1 MNIYEEILSVLEKDE
16 YLRSA
21 DNIHFI
27 ERKLK
32 DLTEEQMDII
42 IDKLI
47 TIYSSNS
54 FHYQVGGSSG
64 TFHSIIY
71 ALGDKQYFVKALE
84 LTKKLPVILKNRPNE
99 FRSSYAFEKSAPSM
113 SDDNYEEKM
122 QQHILKF
129 CQGTMDYCLTGL
141 SNRQFYYQKPLNTN
155 LFHDILNAMSDK
167 TKLKFLADI
176 KEDFF
181 ELYKEKGITI
191 DMLEIPEEIINQ
203 LDDIESL
210 TEEHFNEMSNI
221 LKNLN

>member
-16 YLRSA
+16 YLEDA
-21 DNIHFI
+21 NNIHFI
-27 ERKLK
+27 ERKLTK
-32 DLTEEQMDII
+32 LNEEQMDII
-42 IDKLI
+42 IDKLL

-71 ALGDKQYFVKALE
+71 ALGDNGYFVKALE
-84 LTKKLPVILKNRPNE
+84 LTKKLPVILENRPNE
-99 FRSSYAFEKSAPSM
+99 FRGSYAFEKSAPSRL
-113 SDDNYEEKM
+113 DDDYEEKM
-122 QQHILKF
+122 KQHILKF
-129 CQGTMDYCLTGL
+129 CQSTMDYCLTGL
-141 SNRQFYYQKPLNTN
+141 SNRQFHYQKPLDIK
-155 LFHDILNAMSDK
+155 LFHDILNTMSDK

-181 ELYKEKGITI
+181 KLYKEKGITI
-191 DMLEIPEEIINQ
+191 DMLEIPREIINQ

-221 LKNLN
+221 LKNLH